1 MPQDLPFGVINTLFL
16 LRQVDCWGCSWGDG
30 CTGPRC
36 ADSYSST
43 TFCVLLLVLLT
54 SVACLVYKLVRL
66 LTIPELWHERN
77 RLRNVKAELEVR
89 ARRLEM
95 LAPGPEGGDSDSDS
109 IGEAGTA
116 LQVPGGSTLHGTANG
131 PSPLRENTFMI
142 VVAAISQEALE
153 IDSTRPARKAVVT
166 TFEIALLPEC
176 GR

>member
-77 RLRNVKAELEVR
+77 RLRTVKTELEMR

-95 LAPGPEGGDSDSDS
+95 LVPGPEGGGSGSDST
-109 IGEAGTA
+109 GEAEGA
-116 LQVPGGSTLHGTANG
+116 SQVPGGSTLHSG
-131 PSPLRENTFMI
+131 PSPLREDTI
-142 VVAAISQEALE
+142 VGAAISQGALD
-153 IDSTRPARKAVVT
+153 IDDTLPTRKAVVVT
-166 TFEIALLPEC
+166 TFEIAVLPEC

>member
-1 MPQDLPFGVINTLFL
+1 LPQDLPFGVINTLFL

-43 TFCVLLLVLLT
+43 TFCVLLVVLLT
-54 SVACLVYKLVRL
+54 SVACLVYKLLML

-77 RLRNVKAELEVR
+77 RLRAVKTELEMR

-95 LAPGPEGGDSDSDS
+95 LVPGPEGGGSGSDSDSDS
-109 IGEAGTA
+109 TGEAEGA
-116 LQVPGGSTLHGTANG
+116 WQVPGGSTLHSG
-131 PSPLRENTFMI
+131 PSPLREDTIFM
-142 VVAAISQEALE
+142 VAISQGAL
-153 IDSTRPARKAVVT
+153 DVDDTWPTRKAVVVT
-166 TFEIALLPEC
+166 TFEIAVLPKC

>member
-43 TFCVLLLVLLT
+43 TFRVLLLVLLT

-77 RLRNVKAELEVR
+77 RLRTVKTELEMR

-95 LAPGPEGGDSDSDS
+95 LVPGPEGGGSDSDS
-109 IGEAGTA
+109 TGEAEGA
-116 LQVPGGSTLHGTANG
+116 SHVPGGSTLHSG
-131 PSPLRENTFMI
+131 PSPLREDTI
-142 VVAAISQEALE
+142 VGAAISQGALD
-153 IDSTRPARKAVVT
+153 IDDTWLTRKAVVVT
-166 TFEIALLPEC
+166 TFEIAVLPEC